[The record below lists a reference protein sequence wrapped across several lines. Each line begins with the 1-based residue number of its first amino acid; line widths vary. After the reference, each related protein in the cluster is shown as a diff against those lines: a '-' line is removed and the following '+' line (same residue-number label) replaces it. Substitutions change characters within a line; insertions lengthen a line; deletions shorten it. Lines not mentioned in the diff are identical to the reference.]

1 MVASSVTYVTAAMA
15 LGFAAIHLF
24 IGRLE
29 WLESLPRNRFLS
41 FAGGVAVSYVFL
53 HVLPDLGAHS
63 AEISSIAGRDPVRV
77 ESLVY
82 GLGLLGLMVFF
93 GLERRVRQSRQ
104 ESRHRGEG
112 DRMRED
118 VLWLHIASFSVL
130 NFLIGYLLNNRE
142 EMGAI
147 SLLLYF
153 GAMVLHFVTADLG
166 MRRDHAEA
174 YDKVG
179 RWIIVAAVMGGWL
192 AGLYVEL
199 PPIAI
204 GCVFAF
210 VSGGIILNVL
220 KEELPEDR
228 ESRFLPFGAGA
239 ALFGLMVIA
248 ERTL

>member
-1 MVASSVTYVTAAMA
+1 MLAGSEIYVTAAMA

-41 FAGGVAVSYVFL
+41 FAGGVAVSYIFL
-53 HVLPDLGAHS
+53 HVLPDLGAHA
-63 AEISSIAGRDPVRV
+63 AEISADEAREPIRV
-77 ESLVY
+77 ESLIY

-104 ESRHRGEG
+104 ESRDRGGG
-112 DRMRED
+112 DRMMVD

-142 EMGAI
+142 EMGAV
-147 SLLLYF
+147 SLALYF

-166 MRRDHAEA
+166 MRRDHAAA
-174 YDKVG
+174 YDRIG
-179 RWIIVAAVMGGWL
+179 RWIIVAAVTGGWL
-192 AGLYVEL
+192 AGLYIDL
-199 PPIAI
+199 PPIAV

-228 ESRFLPFGAGA
+228 ESKFLPFAGGAL
-239 ALFGLMVIA
+239 LFGLMVIA
-248 ERTL
+248 ERVI